1 MRFLRQRLD
10 RVTGPTV
17 RPLTQE
23 DAEPLLTMIRSRPV
37 ANLFALEHFQRI
49 GLPGSSFLTRARSA
63 SPFLGVFEPGG
74 PSGAPRLAGAV
85 WFGANLVP
93 VHLAPAHL
101 PRVISYVRS
110 TDREISSIFG
120 TAREVM
126 TLGEGLEQAGYQ
138 PFDVRPEQPLLVLRA
153 DASLEA
159 AENGLARGAGVSP
172 VRWAHS
178 LDVDA
183 LLPAAVAMFT
193 EEVGYSP
200 LARDAAGYS
209 RRIAEGVAAGRT
221 VLALDGVGDVVF
233 KTDVGLAAEG
243 LCQLQGVWL
252 APRLRGQ
259 GLSEGLLAE
268 ACRLIRPQHPT
279 ISLYV
284 NGYNLRARALYRRV
298 GFDQVDTFAT
308 VLF

>member
-23 DAEPLLTMIRSRPV
+23 DAEPLQDMIRSRPV

-49 GLPGSSFLTRARSA
+49 GLPGPSFLTRARTA

-74 PSGAPRLAGAV
+74 PGGAPRLAGAV

-101 PRVISYVRS
+101 SRVVAYVS
-110 TDREISSIFG
+110 ATEREISSIFG
-120 TAREVM
+120 PAREV
-126 TLGEGLEQAGYQ
+126 TVLGEGLEQAGYQ

-153 DASLEA
+153 DAALEA
-159 AENGLARGAGVSP
+159 ADDDHARRAGVTP
-172 VRWAHS
+172 VRWAS
-178 LDVDA
+178 SRDVDA
-183 LLPAAVAMFT
+183 LLPAAIAMFT

-200 LARDAAGYS
+200 LARDPAGYA

-221 VLALDGVGDVVF
+221 VLAHDAAGDVVF

-243 LCQLQGVWL
+243 ICQLQGVWL

-259 GLSEGLLAE
+259 GLSEGLLAQ